1 MRRDLSLHWIRRAT
15 VYRVR
20 LVLLTSAVLGAQCV
34 ALSDFKLSIPVAFMA
49 GAWASMEIILGLLS
63 E

>member
-15 VYRVR
+15 VHRVR

-34 ALSDFKLSIPVAFMA
+34 ALSDFKLSIPVAFMG
-49 GAWASMEIILGLLS
+49 GAWAALEISLGLVS